1 MPRVGPRPFRVR
13 ARHLKD
19 ENPARATDPGV
30 LSRCPRKRIIDSM
43 NWKQKIAHWRNLQA
57 QEQARI
63 RLARLPRK
71 VARSMAF
78 EGEPVDERMLE
89 KELDRLTRQRV
100 T

>member
-1 MPRVGPRPFRVR
+1 
-13 ARHLKD
+13 
-19 ENPARATDPGV
+19 
-30 LSRCPRKRIIDSM
+30 M
-43 NWKQKIAHWRNLQA
+43 NWKQKIAHWRSLQA

-89 KELDRLTRQRV
+89 KEFDRLTRQRV